1 MLIQRESTLE
11 RVIENPHIF
20 TDEEIDEL
28 FKVTTSTKE
37 CRQSHEELKMR
48 KSIKD
53 FLILGGDC

>member
-1 MLIQRESTLE
+1 MPIQRELILE

-37 CRQSHEELKMR
+37 CRQSYE
-48 KSIKD
+48 
-53 FLILGGDC
+53 

>member
-1 MLIQRESTLE
+1 MLIQRGLILE
-11 RVIENPHIF
+11 RVIENSRIF

-28 FKVTTSTKE
+28 FKVDTSTKE
-37 CRQSHEELKMR
+37 CRQSYEELKMG